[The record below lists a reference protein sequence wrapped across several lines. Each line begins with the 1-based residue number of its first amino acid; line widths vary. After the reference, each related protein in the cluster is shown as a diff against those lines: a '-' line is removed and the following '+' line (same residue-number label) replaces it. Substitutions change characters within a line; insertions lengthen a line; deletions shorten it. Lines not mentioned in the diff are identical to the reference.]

1 MSTPKT
7 YYFIGIG
14 GIGMSGLAQLLHS
27 RGARVSGY
35 DKTPSPLTDTLVN
48 LGIEVVF
55 DEQLEAL
62 PPAAQGSDVEV
73 IYTPA
78 VPASHPQLQYFQQ
91 QGFSVRKRAVFL
103 NDLVQASRCL
113 AVAGTHGK
121 TTTTSILTHML
132 VRSDQ
137 EFTAYLGGVM
147 QGYDTNLIDRGS
159 VYSVAEAD
167 EYDRSFLQLHPEMA
181 VITALDPDHLDIY
194 KTPEAMEDS
203 FRQFASQ
210 VKSQLI
216 VREGLPFDGIH
227 YGFSPEAEYRI
238 SNIRVE
244 DAGYRFDLWEGE
256 TIVPQVFFNLM
267 GRHNLLNALGA
278 YTLARQLDLP
288 REALLAALAD
298 FPGVYRR
305 MNVYSNNNRYLIDDY
320 AHHPEEVRAVLQTV
334 EEHFSGQHKTVVF
347 QPHLFSRTQDFM
359 DEFAAVLSAFDRV
372 ILLDIYPA
380 REEPIE
386 GVTSAALLHK
396 ITQTDKHLVAKQ
408 DLGAAIQSKPTDVLA
423 LLGAGDIG
431 LEVKGIQKAWLK
443 TENHE
448 E

>member
-1 MSTPKT
+1 MSTQKT
-7 YYFIGIG
+7 YYFVGIG

-55 DEQLEAL
+55 NEQLEAL
-62 PPAAQGSDVEV
+62 PQAAQGPDVEV

-78 VPASHPQLQYFQQ
+78 VPASHPQLKHFQA

-121 TTTTSILTHML
+121 TTTSSILTHML
-132 VRSDQ
+132 VHADQ

-203 FRQFASQ
+203 FRQFATQ

-216 VREGLPFDGIH
+216 VREGLPFEGIQ
-227 YGFSPEAEYRI
+227 YGFSSKADFRI

-256 TIVPQVFFNLM
+256 TLIPQVFFNLM

-305 MNVYSNNNRYLIDDY
+305 MNVYSHKNRFLIDDY

-334 EEHFSGQHKTVVF
+334 DEHFKELHKTVVF

-359 DEFAAVLSAFDRV
+359 DEFAAVLSSFDRV
-372 ILLDIYPA
+372 YLLDIYPA

-386 GVTSAALLHK
+386 GVTSAVLLDK
-396 ITQTDKHLVAKQ
+396 ISNTDKHLVHKK
-408 DLGAAIQSKPTDVLA
+408 DLLQTIQSKATDVLVM
-423 LLGAGDIG
+423 LGAGDIG
-431 LEVKGIQKAWLK
+431 LEVKGVRESWLNKQKI
-443 TENHE
+443 
-448 E
+448 